1 MSPGKIMARSKTSR
15 RSSGPFTS
23 LLRRL
28 VGLVLL
34 VALGWFGWV
43 YWQIATVAHQDQAA
57 ADQRRT
63 ADAIAV
69 FGAAEYAGHPSPVLH
84 ARLDHALELYQHSV
98 APVIITLGGGRDL
111 TLPPGTPNSEGEVG
125 FDYLLARG
133 VPANALIAETLSS
146 DTEQSVL
153 RLQQIA
159 AEHHFVTL
167 VVVSDATH
175 LFRIRELCRDAGLTV
190 YTSPR
195 LQMGHISGFDEFM
208 RIAHEALS
216 YTAWRLHLH

>member
-1 MSPGKIMARSKTSR
+1 MAATR
-15 RSSGPFTS
+15 RRKNSGGFLARLAE
-23 LLRRL
+23 LLL
-28 VGLVLL
+28 AAVLL
-34 VALGWFGWV
+34 TAAVWFGWV
-43 YWQIATVAHQDQAA
+43 YWQIVRVASVDDQ
-57 ADQRRT
+57 QP

-69 FGAAEYAGHPSPVLH
+69 FGAAEYGGHPSPVLH
-84 ARLDHALELYQHSV
+84 ARLDHALDLYQHKV
-98 APVIITLGGGRDL
+98 APYIITLGGGRDL
-111 TLPPGTPNSEGEVG
+111 TLPAGVPNSEGEVG

-159 AEHHFVTL
+159 AEHKFATL

-175 LFRIRELCRDAGLTV
+175 LFRIRELCRAAGLTV

-195 LQMGHISGFDEFM
+195 LERSHVGRLDQFE
-208 RIAHEALS
+208 RVAHEVLS
-216 YTAWRLHLH
+216 YTAWRMHLH